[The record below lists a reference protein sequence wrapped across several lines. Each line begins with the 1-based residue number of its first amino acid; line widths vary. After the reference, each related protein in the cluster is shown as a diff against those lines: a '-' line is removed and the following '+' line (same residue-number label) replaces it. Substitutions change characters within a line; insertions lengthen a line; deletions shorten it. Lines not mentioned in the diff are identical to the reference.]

1 MGKLIKLFEC
11 AENYKAYNKI
21 EKKQQNEWNTLSVE
35 KKYIL
40 KKVLITL
47 PQLERLTEE
56 DIKQMLLELGYFK
69 NKQKNIN
76 WVYETYINPV
86 QLILEPIEK

>member
-1 MGKLIKLFEC
+1 M
-11 AENYKAYNKI
+11 
-21 EKKQQNEWNTLSVE
+21 
-35 KKYIL
+35 